1 MRKLIALACLA
12 ALGGC
17 VIVTP
22 GPGVSYASSGF
33 GSDVVLGNGVT
44 AREERH
50 VASVTGL
57 EVGGVAHVDVRVG
70 PAPSLVVEADSNLLP
85 QIRTVVRGDRLVI
98 GTEGAYRT
106 RNPIH
111 IIYTVPHL
119 TDLHVGGAGRINVT
133 GLNGAAL
140 KVRQGGSGAV
150 ELAGDVSRLDVDA
163 SGAGR
168 FNGNSLHARS
178 ATLEASGSGR
188 ITVGD
193 IQGDYANVNI
203 SGAGSVSAAGA
214 VRALTVRVSGSGNA
228 NLDNLSSEQADLV
241 SGGSGSIGARVTRV
255 LLAQANGSGGVR
267 VYGNPAQ
274 RNVSGRHVRM
284 ID

>member
-33 GSDVVLGNGVT
+33 GADVVDGNGVT
-44 AREERH
+44 AREERQ
-50 VASVTGL
+50 VASLAGL

-85 QIRTVVRGDRLVI
+85 LIRTDARGDRLVI
-98 GTEGAYRT
+98 GTEGAFRT

-111 IIYTVPHL
+111 IIYTVPQL

-150 ELAGDVSRLDVDA
+150 ELAGDAARRGSQRRGPLQEQRTARGQRHAEGQRLGQDH
-163 SGAGR
+163 GR
-168 FNGNSLHARS
+168 RNPRRLRQREHQR
-178 ATLEASGSGR
+178 R
-188 ITVGD
+188 RCRD
-193 IQGDYANVNI
+193 RQRC
-203 SGAGSVSAAGA
+203 
-214 VRALTVRVSGSGNA
+214 RA
-228 NLDNLSSEQADLV
+228 
-241 SGGSGSIGARVTRV
+241 
-255 LLAQANGSGGVR
+255 
-267 VYGNPAQ
+267 
-274 RNVSGRHVRM
+274 
-284 ID
+284 